1 MKALI
6 STALMLLSPCPAAAQ
21 SAPSRIGPPG
31 IAVVESSWKRVV
43 QRVPDLEDPLSTLEA
58 QDRAERVRNQV
69 IQENRERAATGM
81 PEAPVPS
88 RTVRPPRQ
96 HGPRGPKPEYVYEVK
111 VSNTGAKKIRELV
124 WKYVLLDPDT
134 GREISD
140 HQFTSKV
147 SIRPGRS
154 KKLVGHSAPPA
165 LVSVARTNRD
175 LRDQYT
181 ERVEIRR
188 VEYDDGSV
196 WESTSK

>member
-1 MKALI
+1 MHA
-6 STALMLLSPCPAAAQ
+6 S
-21 SAPSRIGPPG
+21 
-31 IAVVESSWKRVV
+31 
-43 QRVPDLEDPLSTLEA
+43 
-58 QDRAERVRNQV
+58 
-69 IQENRERAATGM
+69 
-81 PEAPVPS
+81 
-88 RTVRPPRQ
+88 
-96 HGPRGPKPEYVYEVK
+96 RGPKPEYVYEVK

-147 SIRPGRS
+147 SISPGRS